1 MTKDAKFRYQFK
13 KMVEELESFRGRGT
27 ELISVY
33 IPPDFDMAKV
43 LQQLREEYGTAANIK
58 SKSTRKNVQ
67 AAIERII
74 QFLQSYMRTNRK
86 PPETGLAIF
95 AGNVA
100 ERDDYTDIQLYWIEP
115 PEPVTT
121 RMYRCDQQFVVEPL
135 KHMLEVKET
144 IGIIT
149 IDGNEATIATL
160 RGKHIEIVRRLNSG
174 IPGKH
179 SKGGQSARRF
189 ERLREIA
196 THEYHKRVAEAAA
209 EVFLNIPDLKL
220 IIVGGPG
227 PHKEDFLKEDLLHP
241 ELRKKVAAVIDTG
254 YADEQGVKEI
264 VNRAEEV
271 LAELEITQE
280 RKVFQ
285 RFMEEVARGSGL
297 AVYGKEKVREAL
309 EHGMVDTLLISE
321 GFGEVSVTLVCQ
333 ACGHRLQRTVKSV
346 ETLRRQLPQLEC
358 PGCGEKQL
366 SISESRD
373 AVQEFLELAEKFG
386 VRTQFM
392 STETEE
398 GEQLLKGF
406 GGIAAILRFRPG
418 QSAG

>member
-1 MTKDAKFRYQFK
+1 MTTKDAKFRYQFK
-13 KMVEELESFRGRGT
+13 KMVEELEAFRGRGT

-74 QFLQSYMRTNRK
+74 QFLQSYMRTNKK

-100 ERDDYTDIQLYWIEP
+100 EREDYTDIQLYWIEP
-115 PEPVTT
+115 PEPITT
-121 RMYRCDQQFVVEPL
+121 RLYRCDQQFVVEPL
-135 KHMLEVKET
+135 KEMLEVKET
-144 IGIIT
+144 LGVLVM
-149 IDGNEATIATL
+149 DGNEATIATV
-160 RGKHIEIVRRLNSG
+160 RGKHVEIVRRLTSG

-209 EVFLNIPDLKL
+209 EVFLQIPDLKRIL
-220 IIVGGPG
+220 IGGPG
-227 PHKEDFLKEDLLHP
+227 PHKEDFLKEELLHP
-241 ELRKKVAAVIDTG
+241 ELKKKIAAVIDTG
-254 YADEQGVKEI
+254 YTDEQGVKEV
-264 VNRAEEV
+264 VNKAEEV
-271 LAELEITQE
+271 LGELEIVQE
-280 RKVFQ
+280 KKIFQ
-285 RFMEEVARGSGL
+285 KFMEEVAKESGL

-309 EHGMVDTLLISE
+309 EHGLVDTLLISE
-321 GFGEVSVTLVCQ
+321 AFGEVTATIRCLNCNNQ
-333 ACGHRLQRTVKSV
+333 FQKTVKNI
-346 ETLRRQLPQLEC
+346 ETLKRQLLSQEC
-358 PGCGEKQL
+358 SVCGEKQL
-366 SISESRD
+366 QIVETKD
-373 AVQEFLELAEKFG
+373 AVREFLDLAERFNAN
-386 VRTQFM
+386 VHFI

-398 GEQLLKGF
+398 GEQFYRGF
-406 GGIAAILRFRPG
+406 GGIAAILRYKT
-418 QSAG
+418 A